1 MSKINHIHL
10 YRNGTVLESRQAAE
24 ARLKEFASGNTYTD
38 LDGTAI
44 LARYKKDEDNI
55 LTLVGIMY
63 EDQSGKKSITII
75 DVEDLKSDSKV
86 ELDELKKAIEGLK
99 GTSISTSGETSIE
112 GAKRYT
118 DGKIGELDVTDTEK
132 ANEYVSSVSETD
144 GKISV
149 LRKPI
154 PIIGV
159 NDTKEDDKFVTS
171 IKLEGNT
178 VQAERAQITS
188 SQVSRVA
195 TDITSV
201 TVEAALAEVKS
212 SSKVTLTSTDNPI
225 DTSSVLKK
233 YTLTQNGVSIGDID
247 IPKDLVVTSGSVV
260 KGTWSENVFTEEE
273 SGNGTALKLVI
284 ANQDTQVYINTL
296 DLVKDHVGGN
306 GISISDTNVISIKI
320 ADGNENFLKLSE
332 EGLKLEGVDA
342 AIKKSATVVE
352 KKADDAHITVD
363 SRTETDGHI
372 VYTIGGKDI
381 ASVENLN
388 NEITHRKN
396 IEGQT
401 GDTYTANTR
410 ATYISGATSMND
422 ADIKLDEAL
431 NGLSASLTKA
441 TVKEGNGIS
450 VDNTATDGTTVS
462 VKLNNGKTPTPYGSG
477 LEATENGLS
486 VNLSEITLDCGTYDE
501 QSQ

>member
-1 MSKINHIHL
+1 MSKIEHIHL
-10 YRNGTVLESRQAAE
+10 YRNGEVLNTKQEAE
-24 ARLKEFASGNTYTD
+24 TKLKEFVSDNINRN
-38 LDGTAI
+38 LDGIAI

-63 EDQSGKKSITII
+63 EDPSGKKSITII
-75 DVEDLKSDSKV
+75 DVEDLKSGSKV

-178 VQAERAQITS
+178 VKAERTQITS
-188 SQVSRVA
+188 SQISREA
-195 TDITSV
+195 TDITGV
-201 TVEAALAEVKS
+201 TVEDALAEVKS
-212 SSKVTLTSTDNPI
+212 SSKVTLTSTDNPT
-225 DTSSVLKK
+225 DSVLKK
-233 YTLTQNGVSIGDID
+233 YTLTQNRVFIGDID

-260 KGTWSENVFTEEE
+260 KGTWTENVFTEEE
-273 SGNGTALKLVI
+273 SGNGTALKLAI
-284 ANQDTQVYINTL
+284 ANQDTPVYINTL

-332 EGLKLEGVDA
+332 EGLKLEWVDA

-352 KKADDAHITVD
+352 KKADDAHITVEK
-363 SRTETDGHI
+363 TETDGHI
-372 VYTIGGKDI
+372 MYTIGGKDI
-381 ASVENLN
+381 ASAENLN

-401 GDTYTANTR
+401 GDTYTANTG

-431 NGLSASLTKA
+431 KGLSASLTKA
-441 TVKEGNGIS
+441 TVKAGNGIS

-462 VKLNNGKTPTPYGSG
+462 VKLNNGETPYGSG

-486 VNLSEITLDCGTYDE
+486 VNLSEIGLDCGTY
-501 QSQ
+501 

>member
-1 MSKINHIHL
+1 
-10 YRNGTVLESRQAAE
+10 
-24 ARLKEFASGNTYTD
+24 
-38 LDGTAI
+38 
-44 LARYKKDEDNI
+44 
-55 LTLVGIMY
+55 MY

-75 DVEDLKSDSKV
+75 DVEDLKSDAKV

-99 GTSISTSGETSIE
+99 GNPSTSTSGETSVE

-144 GKISV
+144 GKITVS
-149 LRKPI
+149 RKAI

-159 NDTKEDDKFVTS
+159 TDTKEDDKFVTS

-188 SQVSRVA
+188 SQVSREA
-195 TDITSV
+195 TDITGV

-212 SSKVTLTSTDNPI
+212 SSKVTLTSTDNPT

-284 ANQDTQVYINTL
+284 ANQDTPVYINTL
-296 DLVKDHVGGN
+296 DLVKDHTGGN

-332 EGLKLEGVDA
+332 EGLKIVGVDA

-352 KKADDAHITVD
+352 KKADDKHITVE
-363 SRTETDGHI
+363 SRTETDGHV
-372 VYTIGGKDI
+372 VYTIGGADI
-381 ASVENLN
+381 ASADNLT
-388 NEITHRKN
+388 NEIAHRKN

-410 ATYISGATSMND
+410 AKYISGATSMND

-450 VDNTATDGTTVS
+450 VDNTAADGTTVS
-462 VKLNNGKTPTPYGSG
+462 VKLNNGETPYGSG

-501 QSQ
+501 QS